1 MPESIHRKNKK
12 VKKRS
17 PKKEGKG
24 ANPSAKPKSKPC
36 SSCCLNMINNLH
48 LPQRYSLC
56 HEAECL
62 KELQDELFTTSRNQI
77 VCNKM

>member
-36 SSCCLNMINNLH
+36 SSCCLNM
-48 LPQRYSLC
+48 
-56 HEAECL
+56 
-62 KELQDELFTTSRNQI
+62 DELFTTSRNQI